1 MKKGK
6 EGICFYKRGDL
17 TGKTYDSAMKTIEQI
32 IKEKRPDALLKIDEL
47 LEKHGESFEETLI
60 KSNIFEENELLDVF
74 SEFYELPC
82 INSIGPDDI
91 DEELVK
97 LLPIGFAK
105 NYRLIPLRKEGE
117 KVYMAFAP
125 PLDLYAMDEVKSL
138 YGSQI
143 EPVLTTNKL
152 LIDVINKVYERGKEV
167 TDEIEDESLGIF
179 ETDIHEPKDLLEAE
193 DEAPIIRFVNS
204 LMFQAVKDKASDIHI
219 ECFEKEVSVRFRK
232 DGILHMITSVP
243 KKIQS
248 SLISRV
254 KIMAELDIAEKRKPQ
269 DGRIRVKVAGRDVDV
284 RISTV
289 PTAWGESVV
298 MRLLDRTTVILS
310 LEDLGL
316 EGEKLKSID
325 NLIHRSYGIVL
336 VTGPTGSG
344 KTTSLYASL
353 ERINSPDKKIITIED
368 PVEYQIMGINQ
379 IQVNAKVDLTFANG
393 LRSILRQDP
402 DVILVGEI
410 RDRETADIAIHAS
423 LTGHLVFSTLHTND
437 SASAITRLIDMDIEP
452 FLITSSLVAVVAQR
466 LVRVFCKYC
475 KQPYKPTD
483 EELERIGIQ
492 RSDIPDG
499 ILFRAKGCSNCI
511 ETGYSGRTAIFETL
525 IVNDDIRNLT
535 LSTADST
542 SIKKLAVDCGM
553 STLRMDGADK
563 VVKGVTSIDEV
574 LRVTEEDGLI

>member
-1 MKKGK
+1 
-6 EGICFYKRGDL
+6 
-17 TGKTYDSAMKTIEQI
+17 MKTIEQI

-117 KVYMAFAP
+117 KVYIAFAP

-143 EPVLTTNKL
+143 EPVLTTNNL

-254 KIMAELDIAEKRKPQ
+254 KIMAELDIAERRKPQ

-325 NLIHRSYGIVL
+325 NLIHRSHGIVL

-379 IQVNAKVDLTFANG
+379 IQVNPKVDLTFANG
-393 LRSILRQDP
+393 LRSVLRQDP

-563 VVKGVTSIDEV
+563 IVKGITSIDEV

>member
-1 MKKGK
+1 
-6 EGICFYKRGDL
+6 
-17 TGKTYDSAMKTIEQI
+17 MKTIEQI

-563 VVKGVTSIDEV
+563 IVKGVTSIDEV

>member
-1 MKKGK
+1 
-6 EGICFYKRGDL
+6 
-17 TGKTYDSAMKTIEQI
+17 MKTIEQI

-410 RDRETADIAIHAS
+410 RDRETADIAVHAS

-563 VVKGVTSIDEV
+563 IVKGVTSIDEV

>member
-1 MKKGK
+1 
-6 EGICFYKRGDL
+6 
-17 TGKTYDSAMKTIEQI
+17 MKTIEQI

-117 KVYMAFAP
+117 KVYIAFAP

-143 EPVLTTNKL
+143 EPVLTTNNL

-254 KIMAELDIAEKRKPQ
+254 KIMAELDIAERRKPQ

-325 NLIHRSYGIVL
+325 ILIHRSHGIVL